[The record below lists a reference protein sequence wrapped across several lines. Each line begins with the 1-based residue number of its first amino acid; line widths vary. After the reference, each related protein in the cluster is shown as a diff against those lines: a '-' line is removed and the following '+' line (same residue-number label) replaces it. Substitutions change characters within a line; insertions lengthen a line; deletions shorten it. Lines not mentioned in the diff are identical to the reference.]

1 MTRSRRQRRMRG
13 NTSRALTNDSTIYG
27 GPVRLP
33 TGGGLDKR
41 TTRANVSVATT
52 MSTSAGG
59 TAAGTF
65 SSDPGSTTDWSS
77 LSAIYQEYR
86 VLGFEVEYVPYE
98 TVPVSGS
105 RTPGAGA
112 MDYVHYAGATTPASL
127 DGLLQN
133 ANHTSF
139 HTHRPAKVTWRMRGV
154 EEATWQK
161 MSVAQDHGSIR
172 WYIDGLT
179 ASASY
184 GRFFVTYLVEL
195 RGRI

>member
-1 MTRSRRQRRMRG
+1 MARRRTIRRVPRV
-13 NTSRALTNDSTIYG
+13 NDLTTYG

-33 TGGGLDKR
+33 TGSGLDKR
-41 TTRANVSVATT
+41 TTRCNVSVS
-52 MSTSAGG
+52 STFASSAGG

-77 LSAIYQEYR
+77 LSSIYQEYR
-86 VLGFEVEYVPYE
+86 VLGFEAVYTPYE

-105 RTPGAGA
+105 RAPGVGA
-112 MDYVHYAGATTPASL
+112 ADYVHYAGATTPASL
-127 DGLLQN
+127 DGILQN
-133 ANHTSF
+133 ANHTTF
-139 HTHRPAKVTWRMRGV
+139 HTHRPCKITWKMRGV

-172 WYIDGLT
+172 WYVDGLT
-179 ASASY
+179 ASATY
-184 GRFFVTYLVEL
+184 GRWFVTYLVEL